1 MPTFRFDDVD
11 AMNAAASEEFGEW
24 GPEIAI
30 TQEMIN
36 EFADL
41 TGDHQWIHVDV
52 ERAVRESPFG
62 GPIAHGFL
70 TLSLLPRMMTESST
84 TITGHTNAANYGAD
98 KLRFIAPVPA
108 GSSTAGT
115 DSSKPWPGPR
125 ARCSRQRS
133 RWRWWAPTVR
143 PCSTP
148 CRHCICDPIVIGARN
163 RALGRVPR
171 FRSTAR

>member
-70 TLSLLPRMMTESST
+70 TLSLLPRLMTESST

-108 GSSTAGT
+108 GSSIH
-115 DSSKPWPGPR
+115 S
-125 ARCSRQRS
+125 
-133 RWRWWAPTVR
+133 
-143 PCSTP
+143 
-148 CRHCICDPIVIGARN
+148 RN
-163 RALGRVPR
+163 RLVEAVARPKGTLLTTEIEVAVVGADRPALLYAMQ
-171 FRSTAR
+171 TLYM